1 GPLATNGSA
10 PSNYTSSTNP
20 FKTAAVPVNL
30 VKSGGFETP
39 ANTTAAPGNY
49 QYNPSGSDW
58 SFIGNSGLS
67 GNGSG
72 FTSTNPNAPLGKQ
85 VAFVQMTG
93 SISQTVSGLV
103 AGTKYNL
110 TFVAAQ
116 RNGYF
121 SSSQYQTLN
130 ITLGGQ
136 TVASNVK
143 PDSVYYNQYS
153 YSFTC
158 NTSGSQVLT
167 FTGLKPTNQDETVF
181 LDAVVLSANLPDSS
195 SSQGQVVNLT
205 SPITNY
211 TQQISALMTQSETAT
226 TFFSSNY
233 EAAWNFGP
241 STQWTWMYPTEI
253 LMTIKNQLPACN
265 PIAIDF
271 SGVQYGS
278 LGINSGSSLT
288 LADNILFPGSVSLN
302 SGDSIFQLSGAV
314 IAANNLTGLSAT
326 GAIGNATSPLNLSIS
341 SGTINAQATTGLYLT
356 SVQNLTIGQVSA
368 ANGPVQIQSG
378 GSIFACSTSTN
389 VSGKE
394 IRLLA
399 SNGSIGSQAQPIAIQ
414 TITTTLPTGS
424 VTGGLFTATA
434 NSAVFV
440 TQATGDLRIA
450 SVTTTSPVGVVS
462 INALTGNITD
472 GNIPDAFGLNNGS
485 FSPALVGQV
494 INSMQLNSLNNVNTT
509 IAAFEGSVDSS
520 YLQYWTAL
528 QNGSVANGSLTLTAN
543 GVQYY
548 QTNANLYYANT
559 ANQTSNATVAQV
571 NSYANMLYDNAVNVF
586 ENNLAYGPGWASL
599 PEFQVYNANY
609 TFTPSS
615 ATISALSYRA
625 LNIGND
631 FALIS
636 LDALS
641 PQGSALLGNA
651 TAPAIQT
658 TVLDLKAGGSIGLTL
673 DPQEIDF
680 DSIQTGNLTASEK
693 AALALASTAGEL
705 QIVGTSNAT
714 GQKVY
719 YTYGSQ
725 PANVTET
732 GVVVRINKALF
743 VNVADNGLAMLQA
756 NGSINL
762 SETRGSL
769 NVLGATSSKEIRLT
783 SQGDITQGQLQ
794 ASTTMPGWSLNASGT
809 LGYSGNG
816 WTWTPSGL
824 TLSANAL
831 SNVTT
836 DGILRLVSGG
846 DIGTPANPLQI
857 QVNNAL
863 SVYASG
869 SLALNQP
876 TGDLLLS
883 DVKAGPQGTVQ
894 INAGGNI
901 SNTKNVFKGSF
912 SGFGGNG
919 TGWTT
924 NSRANGSV
932 SISNNVLTLGQALPT
947 AGGISSSSAMYG
959 TPVMIDNSFIS
970 SFVYQSQTA
979 GSNTY
984 FLIKT
989 AEESAIVANLTG
1001 VTPGSQI
1008 TVGLQIS
1015 TPSASALQQTV
1026 GLLYN
1031 GVLQDVQMPGGINFA
1046 SGNAIQVVV
1055 TYNNSQKA
1063 ITVALTDTVTL
1074 QTYSFVS
1081 NNIDMLKVLGSTKG
1095 QIGFFAMGNGQS
1107 TSQTIS
1113 GFSFA
1118 YGSPSIQ
1125 GQSVSLTSGGAI
1137 GTATNPILTQVSGNI
1152 SATAPVGV
1160 YLLETSG
1167 NMYVQ
1172 SVAST
1177 GNVSLA
1183 APAGSVVGTSGGPVQ
1198 ASVGIRAAARP
1209 RAMGIMADQLN
1220 IQSLVA

>member
-1 GPLATNGSA
+1 T
-10 PSNYTSSTNP
+10 
-20 FKTAAVPVNL
+20 
-30 VKSGGFETP
+30 
-39 ANTTAAPGNY
+39 
-49 QYNPSGSDW
+49 
-58 SFIGNSGLS
+58 
-67 GNGSG
+67 
-72 FTSTNPNAPLGKQ
+72 Q
-85 VAFVQMTG
+85 V
-93 SISQTVSGLV
+93 
-103 AGTKYNL
+103 
-110 TFVAAQ
+110 
-116 RNGYF
+116 
-121 SSSQYQTLN
+121 
-130 ITLGGQ
+130 
-136 TVASNVK
+136 
-143 PDSVYYNQYS
+143 
-153 YSFTC
+153 
-158 NTSGSQVLT
+158 
-167 FTGLKPTNQDETVF
+167 
-181 LDAVVLSANLPDSS
+181 
-195 SSQGQVVNLT
+195 
-205 SPITNY
+205 
-211 TQQISALMTQSETAT
+211 
-226 TFFSSNY
+226 
-233 EAAWNFGP
+233 
-241 STQWTWMYPTEI
+241 
-253 LMTIKNQLPACN
+253 
-265 PIAIDF
+265 
-271 SGVQYGS
+271 
-278 LGINSGSSLT
+278 
-288 LADNILFPGSVSLN
+288 
-302 SGDSIFQLSGAV
+302 SGAV
-314 IAANNLTGLSAT
+314 IAANKLTGLTAT
-326 GAIGNATSPLNLSIS
+326 GAIGNATSPLNLGIA
-341 SGTINAQATTGLYLT
+341 SGTINAQATTGLYLA

-414 TITTTLPTGS
+414 TITTTLTTGT

-450 SVTTTSPVGVVS
+450 SVTTTSPVGIVS

-543 GVQYY
+543 GVLYY

-571 NSYANMLYDNAVNVF
+571 NSYANMLYDNAINVF
-586 ENNLAYGPGWASL
+586 ENNLAYGLGWASL
-599 PEFQVYNANY
+599 PEFQAYNANY

-625 LNIGND
+625 LNISND

-680 DSIQTGNLTASEK
+680 DSIQTGNLTASER

-719 YTYGSQ
+719 YSYGSD
-725 PANVTET
+725 PANVTAT
-732 GVVVRINKALF
+732 GVVVRINKALI

-756 NGSINL
+756 NGSINI
-762 SETRGSL
+762 SDTQGNL
-769 NVLGATSSKEIRLT
+769 NLLGATSSKDIRLT

-794 ASTTMPGWSLNASGT
+794 ASSTTPGWSLNASDT

-836 DGILRLVSGG
+836 DGNLRLVSGG

-894 INAGGNI
+894 INAGGSIFNSDEKIHISTNI
-901 SNTKNVFKGSF
+901 LNGFGNWVQANQTSAPSQLPTSLQLTDGSTNCATAWWYQQQLAIPATGCITVQFDYQASGQKQADGITLALQTVGTNALGGTGGSLGYNGITGPLAAYQINLYNKNTPGSNFVTSNTTGNYLTTGNVSFNSGDTISVKLVYDADKNTVTENLKDLVSGKTFQRVYSNINLASVIGSKAYIGFTGGDGGATSIQTVSNFSLSSSSPVSLKGSF

-1081 NNIDMLKVLGSTKG
+1081 NNIDMLKVLGSTQG

-1125 GQSVSLTSGGAI
+1125 GQSV
-1137 GTATNPILTQVSGNI
+1137 
-1152 SATAPVGV
+1152 
-1160 YLLETSG
+1160 
-1167 NMYVQ
+1167 
-1172 SVAST
+1172 
-1177 GNVSLA
+1177 
-1183 APAGSVVGTSGGPVQ
+1183 
-1198 ASVGIRAAARP
+1198 
-1209 RAMGIMADQLN
+1209 
-1220 IQSLVA
+1220 